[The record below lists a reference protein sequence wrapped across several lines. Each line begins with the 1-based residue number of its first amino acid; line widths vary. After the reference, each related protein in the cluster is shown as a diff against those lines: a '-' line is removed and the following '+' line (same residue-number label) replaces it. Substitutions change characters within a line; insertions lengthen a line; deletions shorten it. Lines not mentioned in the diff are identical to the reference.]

1 MGRTVLA
8 DDAIQ
13 DYVDKLI
20 KNSPWNLG
28 LIIGQLTTQK
38 DYAVRLIRT
47 PEPVEDEVSE
57 EEFEEDSTLDT
68 AKKRRKS
75 DHRPESLSDAD
86 EKWAATHAK
95 QVIRMLPGGIDV
107 IGVFALASPN
117 MMQAAQAKLRQILF
131 AIHKTLVKGQVV
143 PEEGGITDRILL
155 QICSSTRKYT
165 CRSIDVGDPKSSF
178 RPADWKNHSG
188 GDHWLCLRSD
198 IAIDL
203 RIPVPVRSQNQTF
216 LKQLQSG
223 ITPYCKRLCG
233 GIALFNGKLRE
244 PTESLDQS
252 ESKGRGKGRD
262 KGQPT
267 QQIQEIEFCIK
278 PEADNE
284 SEARVVEN
292 VAKMAV
298 CGCIH
303 SRAYVYGKA
312 EVRDGI
318 KALQADVVRSLMAR
332 CELLYED
339 VIDVVEEESVMK
351 ELYNTPVRVFGKLP
365 GTQLD
370 FCDYMFP
377 DEKMEE
383 VTDRIEE
390 LLDLSITEEKL
401 DFTCERMAT
410 EEDMATTED
419 IDSESNS
426 EDLKKSN
433 LGFNIGTVIGGVV
446 AAALAG
452 LSYYILGE
460 T

>member
-8 DDAIQ
+8 DETIQ
-13 DYVDKLI
+13 EYVEKQI
-20 KNSPWNLG
+20 KSSPWNLG
-28 LIIGQLTTQK
+28 LIIGQLTAHK
-38 DYAVRLIRT
+38 DYAVRLVRT

-57 EEFEEDSTLDT
+57 EEEDSDT
-68 AKKRRKS
+68 TTKKRRS
-75 DHRPESLSDAD
+75 DHRPESLCDVN

-107 IGVFALASPN
+107 IGVFALAPPN
-117 MMQAAQAKLRQILF
+117 MMQASQVKLRQILF
-131 AIHKTLVKGQVV
+131 SIHKTLMKGQIVS
-143 PEEGGITDRILL
+143 EEGVVTDRILL
-155 QICSSTRKYT
+155 QICSATRKYT

-188 GDHWLCLRSD
+188 GDHWICLQSD

-203 RIPVPVRSQNQTF
+203 RIPVPVRSQNLTF

-223 ITPYCKRLCG
+223 ITPYCQRLCG
-233 GIALFNGKLRE
+233 SIALFNGKLRG
-244 PTESLDQS
+244 PTENLDQS
-252 ESKGRGKGRD
+252 ETKSRSKGRD
-262 KGQPT
+262 KGQTT
-267 QQIQEIEFCIK
+267 QQVQEIEFCIK
-278 PEADNE
+278 PGAETE
-284 SEARVVEN
+284 SETKVMEN
-292 VAKMAV
+292 VAKLAV
-298 CGCIH
+298 RGCIH

-312 EVRDGI
+312 EVQDGI
-318 KALQADVVRSLMAR
+318 KALQRDVVRSLMAR

-339 VIDVVEEESVMK
+339 VIDVVEEESVLK

-377 DEKMEE
+377 DEKMKE

-390 LLDLSITEEKL
+390 LLDISITEEKL
-401 DFTCERMAT
+401 DLSCERMAT
-410 EEDMATTED
+410 EEDMATTEE
-419 IDSESNS
+419 IDSKSGD
-426 EDLKKSN
+426 EDVKGGN
-433 LGFNIGTVIGGVV
+433 LGFNISTILGGIV

>member
-8 DDAIQ
+8 DETIQ

-20 KNSPWNLG
+20 KSGPWNLG
-28 LIIGQLTTQK
+28 LIIGQLTGQK
-38 DYAVRLIRT
+38 DYAVRLVRT

-57 EEFEEDSTLDT
+57 EEEDSDT
-68 AKKRRKS
+68 TKKRRRS
-75 DHRPESLSDAD
+75 DHRPESLCDVD

-95 QVIRMLPGGIDV
+95 QTIRMLPGGIDV
-107 IGVFALASPN
+107 IGIFALAPPN
-117 MMQAAQAKLRQILF
+117 MMQASQVKIRQILF
-131 AIHKTLVKGQVV
+131 AIHKTLVRGQIV
-143 PEEGGITDRILL
+143 PDEGAITDRILL
-155 QICSSTRKYT
+155 QICSTTRKYT

-188 GDHWLCLRSD
+188 GDHWICLQSD

-203 RIPVPVRSQNQTF
+203 KIPVPARSQNLTF

-244 PTESLDQS
+244 PTETLDQS
-252 ESKGRGKGRD
+252 EPKGRSKGRD
-262 KGQPT
+262 KGQTT
-267 QQIQEIEFCIK
+267 QQIQEIKFCIK
-278 PEADNE
+278 PEADGV
-284 SEARVVEN
+284 SETRVLEN

-318 KALQADVVRSLMAR
+318 KALQTDVVRSLMAR

-339 VIDVVEEESVMK
+339 VIDVVEEESVLK

-383 VTDRIEE
+383 VTDRIQE
-390 LLDLSITEEKL
+390 LLDISITEEKL
-401 DFTCERMAT
+401 DLTSERMAT
-410 EEDMATTED
+410 EEDMATTEE
-419 IDSESNS
+419 IDSKSNN
-426 EDLKKSN
+426 EDLKGSN
-433 LGFNIGTVIGGVV
+433 LGFNVGTIIGGVV